1 VITDDRDD
9 VEYWDALADRVAS
22 AAVRPGPG
30 TMEWLAESRS
40 ARLATLLFVSV
51 AAGLIALSAGQVVV
65 DRNAGE
71 LTILAPEDRIG
82 QLMTDRD
89 QPPPIGTLLM
99 EPPDERLR

>member
-1 VITDDRDD
+1 VISDDRDD
-9 VEYWDALADRVAS
+9 VEYWNALADRVAS

-30 TMEWLAESRS
+30 TIERLAESRS

-51 AAGLIALSAGQVVV
+51 AAALIALSAGQVIE
-65 DRNAGE
+65 DRNLGE
-71 LTILAPEDRIG
+71 LTVLAPKDRIG

-99 EPPDERLR
+99 EPPDQSLR